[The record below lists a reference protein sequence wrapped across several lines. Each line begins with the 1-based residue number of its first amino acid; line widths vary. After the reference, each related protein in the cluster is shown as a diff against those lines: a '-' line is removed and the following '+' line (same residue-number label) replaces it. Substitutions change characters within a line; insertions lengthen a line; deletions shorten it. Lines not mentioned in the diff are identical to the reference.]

1 MDNERRMDEG
11 IKVTLVGFIVN
22 VFLTLIKIIFG
33 IIGRSKALLADGFH
47 SLSDFITDIVVIFG
61 LKFSSKP
68 VDESHDYGH
77 GKIETFAT
85 FIVGIFLILVS
96 FYIFYSSSKTIFFIF
111 RGNRIRQPG
120 LITLIFAFLS
130 IILKEGLYR
139 YTVFV
144 ADKIKSSSIR
154 ANAWHHRS
162 DALSSIATTVGI
174 GLAVFNKNL
183 IIFDPISAMIVTFFI
198 VKVGINIVKE
208 SFDELIEKSLSS
220 NEEEEILKVI
230 ESVDGVINP
239 HSIQT
244 RKVGNYIA
252 IDVHIEVDKKISV
265 EEAHRITENVE
276 EEITKKYGEN
286 CYINIHIE
294 PNS

>member
-11 IKVTLVGFIVN
+11 IKVTLVGFIIN

-183 IIFDPISAMIVTFFI
+183 IIFDPISAMIVAFFI
-198 VKVGINIVKE
+198 VKVGINIAKE

>member
-1 MDNERRMDEG
+1 MENKKRMDEG
-11 IKVTLVGFIVN
+11 IKVTVIGLLIN
-22 VFLTLIKIIFG
+22 VILTSLKIIFG
-33 IIGRSKALLADGFH
+33 IVGRSRALVADGFH

-85 FIVGIFLILVS
+85 FIVGIFLILVGI
-96 FYIFYSSSKTIFFIF
+96 YIFYSSVTTIFLIYK
-111 RGNRIRQPG
+111 GKEVKQPEFV
-120 LITLIFAFLS
+120 TFIFAFLS
-130 IILKEGLYR
+130 IIVKEGLYR

-144 ADKIKSSSIR
+144 ADKIKSQSIK

-162 DALSSIATTVGI
+162 DAFSSIATSIGI

-183 IIFDPISAMIVTFFI
+183 IIFDPISAMIVTIFI
-198 VKVGINIVKE
+198 VRVGIDIVRD
-208 SFDELIEKSLSS
+208 SFDELTEKSLSS
-220 NEEEEILKVI
+220 KEEEEILKVI
-230 ESVDGVINP
+230 EGVNGVINP

-252 IDVHIEVDKKISV
+252 IDLHIEVDKSISV
-265 EEAHRITENVE
+265 EEAHRITEKVE
-276 EEITKKYGEN
+276 EEMTKKYGEN
-286 CYINIHIE
+286 YYINIHIE

>member
-111 RGNRIRQPG
+111 RGNRIRQPE